1 MTPAQF
7 ARAVEVAG
15 ADPKSLATLAAESV
29 LVRSRTQSEAGRY
42 VGINRSAVH
51 RAVKRIQVASKACP
65 CCGRAF

>member
-15 ADPKSLATLAAESV
+15 VSPTTLATIAAEAV
-29 LVRSRTQSEAGRY
+29 LVRGRTQSEAGRY

-51 RAVKRIQVASKACP
+51 HAVKRIQAAAKACP